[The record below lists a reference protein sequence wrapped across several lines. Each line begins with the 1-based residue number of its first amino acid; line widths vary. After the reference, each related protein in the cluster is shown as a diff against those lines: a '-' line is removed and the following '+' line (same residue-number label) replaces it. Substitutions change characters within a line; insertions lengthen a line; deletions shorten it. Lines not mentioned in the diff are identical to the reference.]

1 MARGSKFE
9 ASLGYTVRPYLKN
22 NQILLKEY
30 LVIMEHPQIVE
41 GTKAMKQTAVVLS
54 RICSIILTM

>member
-41 GTKAMKQTAVVLS
+41 GTKAMKQTTVVLS